1 MFTPVS
7 SKGKEFEMKQ
17 RQVSLKK
24 VLIASTAVCALTF
37 GMQMGGVPG
46 HLFGTSAAQ
55 AQEGGHSGSG
65 GSGGHEGGSGH
76 EGESGHEGGSG
87 SKGKGQGGTGDAGS
101 RGKGGIEGHVFEE
114 DEGPSDEA
122 KGPHYGGGKDVQG
135 KPAGA
140 GSKKGDLFGDMVPIL
155 RDENGVPILDANG
168 HVQPIDADGN
178 LIPLNEEGEP
188 VDESKVVEV
197 ELGRS
202 NVARSP
208 EKVLDRQL
216 EEVVTAINNADSVKL
231 DASGRIVTVTDGEE
245 KTVDSPI
252 ANLALY
258 KTIMET
264 GSIPGVDASKLPAD
278 LANLADGSKTTAD
291 LTSATGFLAGATDK
305 EGTLSLDEIVYL
317 DSILGIDGS
326 ITGPDGKSYVD
337 FSSFTYDRASTYGG
351 VTATVLVETSPGVY
365 ETQTV
370 NVMDAVFDGQDAS
383 GSAASGFTQAA
394 DDARAVLLYVHD
406 NEPK

>member
-1 MFTPVS
+1 
-7 SKGKEFEMKQ
+7 MKQ
-17 RQVSLKK
+17 RHVSLKK
-24 VLIASTAVCALTF
+24 VLVASTAVCALTF

-65 GSGGHEGGSGH
+65 GHEGGSSH

-87 SKGKGQGGTGDAGS
+87 GKGKGQGGSGEAGS
-101 RGKGGIEGHVFEE
+101 GGKGGKGGIEGHVFEE

-140 GSKKGDLFGDMVPIL
+140 GSKKGDLFGDMVLIL

-168 HVQPIDADGN
+168 HVQPIDAEGN
-178 LIPLNEEGEP
+178 LIPLNDEGEP
-188 VDESKVVEV
+188 IDEGLTVEV
-197 ELGRS
+197 ELGRT
-202 NVARSP
+202 NVARAPS
-208 EKVLDRQL
+208 KVTERMLD
-216 EEVVTAINNADSVKL
+216 EVVTDINNADSVAL
-231 DASGRIVTVTDGEE
+231 DASGRIVTTKDGEE

-258 KTIMET
+258 TAIMET
-264 GSIPGVDASKLPAD
+264 GTIPGVDPSKLPAD
-278 LANLADGSKTTAD
+278 LANLADGTKTDAD

-305 EGTLSLDEIVYL
+305 EGTLSVDEIVYL
-317 DSILGIDGS
+317 NSILDLDGS

-337 FSSFTYDRASTYGG
+337 FSSFTYDRASTYAG

-383 GSAASGFTQAA
+383 GSSAAGFTQAA
-394 DDARAVLLYVHD
+394 DDARAVLLYIHD